1 MGRREEGHPPQV
13 VGGGGPS
20 LVEEDKNPGPEAG
33 PEHAVNTR
41 AAWPGTEPKSG
52 VAESRKEHSR

>member
-33 PEHAVNTR
+33 PERAVNTR
-41 AAWPGTEPKSG
+41 AA
-52 VAESRKEHSR
+52 